1 MWKNAEATAKAF
13 MAIAAAEFFLFLG
26 FMYAEGNENF
36 RLMCISG
43 LILGGGTAA
52 ALAAST
58 LCSFAKESFS
68 ERRAALRALGK
79 HGLRILRHDEGARC
93 AYKGILM
100 LMKARYP
107 EAEEKLMRALSISD
121 NRQNQLFC
129 VEWLIKLY
137 EAQENEGQ
145 LHRALR

>member
-1 MWKNAEATAKAF
+1 MKNAEATAKAF

-68 ERRAALRALGK
+68 ERRAALRADRKSTRLNSS
-79 HGLRILRHDEGARC
+79 HPTTSRMPSSA
-93 AYKGILM
+93 
-100 LMKARYP
+100 
-107 EAEEKLMRALSISD
+107 
-121 NRQNQLFC
+121 
-129 VEWLIKLY
+129 
-137 EAQENEGQ
+137 
-145 LHRALR
+145 